1 MVEELQRRNYS
12 PSTIRGY
19 ILAVKQFAEYFGKP
33 PDRLGATHVQR
44 FQWYL
49 LQERKLTPGTVE
61 MRISALRFFFK
72 KMLKRRDMHF
82 DDLPFPKT
90 PRKLPTVL
98 SPEEVRR
105 MIDGTTNL
113 MHRTILMVLYAT
125 GVRRTELSLLKVSDI
140 DSKRMVVHIRQGKGS
155 RDRDVPLS
163 PRLLE
168 ALREYWRWK
177 KPRIYLFPSV
187 PGKRGVEAPMSDK
200 VVWWAVREAARRAGI
215 TRKIGPHTFRHSF
228 ATELLEAGTDL
239 RTIQLLMGHA
249 RLEDTTLYLHLS
261 RRHLQMTINPTRPTP
276 DSESNPN
283 AGHGR
288 TTVMTRPPFE
298 VADIVRTAGPQ
309 FRQRYWR
316 SLTWPQ
322 IKVLNAIVRCRTS
335 ALGGHR
341 DRCDHCGYQHLRFHS
356 CRNRHCPK
364 CQTNAREKWL
374 RHRAARTTTGGLLSY
389 CL

>member
-1 MVEELQRRNYS
+1 MTTLRQRMVEELQRRNYS
-12 PSTIRGY
+12 PATIRGY
-19 ILAVKQFAEYFGKP
+19 VLAVKQFAEYFGKP

-44 FQWYL
+44 FQWFL

-61 MRISALRFFFK
+61 MRMSALRFFFK

-90 PRKLPTVL
+90 PRKLPTIL
-98 SPEEVRR
+98 SPEEVSC
-105 MIDGTTNL
+105 MIDRTTNL
-113 MHRTILMVLYAT
+113 GHRTILMVLYGT
-125 GVRRTELSLLKVSDI
+125 GVRRKELSLLKVTDI

-163 PRLLE
+163 PKLLE

-177 KPRIYLFPSV
+177 KPMIYLFPSV

-239 RTIQLLMGHA
+239 RTIQLLMGHS

-261 RRHLQMTINPTRPTP
+261 RRHLKTTINPLDQLPVQNHTP
-276 DSESNPN
+276 APATEDQSS
-283 AGHGR
+283 
-288 TTVMTRPPFE
+288 
-298 VADIVRTAGPQ
+298 
-309 FRQRYWR
+309 
-316 SLTWPQ
+316 
-322 IKVLNAIVRCRTS
+322 
-335 ALGGHR
+335 
-341 DRCDHCGYQHLRFHS
+341 
-356 CRNRHCPK
+356 
-364 CQTNAREKWL
+364 
-374 RHRAARTTTGGLLSY
+374 
-389 CL
+389 

>member
-1 MVEELQRRNYS
+1 MTTLRKRMVEELQRRNYS
-12 PSTIRGY
+12 PETIRSY
-19 ILAVKQFAEYFGKP
+19 ILTVKQFAEYFGKP

-61 MRISALRFFFK
+61 MRMSALRFFFK
-72 KMLKRRDMHF
+72 KMLKRRDLHF

-98 SPEEVRR
+98 SPDEVCR
-105 MIDGTTNL
+105 MIDRTTNL
-113 MHRTILMVLYAT
+113 MHRTILMVLYGT
-125 GVRRTELSLLKVSDI
+125 GVRRTELSLLKVTDI

-163 PRLLE
+163 PKLLE

-177 KPRIYLFPSV
+177 KPRVYLFPST
-187 PGKRGVEAPMSDK
+187 PGKRGVEEPMSDK
-200 VVWWAVREAARRAGI
+200 VVWWAVREAARRADI

-261 RRHLQMTINPTRPTP
+261 RRHLKMAANPLDQLPNQSQTPTP
-276 DSESNPN
+276 ATEDSVS
-283 AGHGR
+283 
-288 TTVMTRPPFE
+288 
-298 VADIVRTAGPQ
+298 
-309 FRQRYWR
+309 
-316 SLTWPQ
+316 
-322 IKVLNAIVRCRTS
+322 
-335 ALGGHR
+335 
-341 DRCDHCGYQHLRFHS
+341 
-356 CRNRHCPK
+356 
-364 CQTNAREKWL
+364 
-374 RHRAARTTTGGLLSY
+374 
-389 CL
+389 